1 MKEVVRAVNLDAGES
16 MFFARQLEYIKQQ
29 SYDILYPEYKAITM
43 IPVSTEAGPGAESI
57 TYREFDTVGI
67 MKVISNYADDLPR
80 ADVRG
85 KEYTTPVRSIGG
97 SYGYNVQEIRAAR
110 MANKPLELRRAEAAR
125 RAYEQMVNRIGWF
138 AKSDDGIYGGLTGLL
153 YNANITK
160 ADANT
165 GDWVNPGTTA
175 DQIIY
180 DFSTAFFAMVSLTK
194 GVEWPDT
201 ILIPP
206 KQYGRLRTLP
216 RSTISDTT
224 VMTFLMNAHPE
235 IKQIEWVNELSG
247 ISPKPSTPTAI
258 GAGGTPY
265 ASGYKTDAMVMYK
278 KDPMKLTYEIPQP
291 FEQFPVQER
300 GLEYLIPTHARV
312 GGVICYY
319 PLSLAIVE
327 KIGSD
332 TYH

>member
-1 MKEVVRAVNLDAGES
+1 

-57 TYREFDTVGI
+57 TYREFDTVGV

-85 KEYTTPVRSIGG
+85 KEYTIPVRSIGG

-110 MANKPLELRRAEAAR
+110 MANKPLELRRAESAR

-138 AKSDDGIYGGLTGLL
+138 AKADDGIYGGLTGLL
-153 YNANITK
+153 YNPNITK
-160 ADANT
+160 ADAVTPNWLT
-165 GDWVNPGTTA
+165 ATA
-175 DQIIY
+175 DQLIA
-180 DFSTAFFAMVSLTK
+180 DFAAQFYNMVDLTK
-194 GVEWPDT
+194 GIEWPDT
-201 ILIPP
+201 AMLPP

-224 VMTFLMNAHPE
+224 VMTFIMNAHPE
-235 IKQIEWVNELSG
+235 IKQIEWVNELKAV
-247 ISPKPSTPTAI
+247 SPKPSTPTAPSS
-258 GAGGTPY
+258 T
-265 ASGYKTDAMVMYK
+265 TDCMVLYK
-278 KDPMKLTYEIPQP
+278 KDPMKLTFEIPQP

-300 GLEYLIPTHARV
+300 GLEYLIPTHGRI
-312 GGVICYY
+312 GGIICYY
-319 PLSLAIVE
+319 PLSITIVE
-327 KIGSD
+327 KLGA
-332 TYH
+332 

>member
-1 MKEVVRAVNLDAGES
+1 MKEVIRTVNFDAGES

-29 SYDILYPEYKAITM
+29 SYDILYPEYKATTQ

-67 MKVISNYADDLPR
+67 MKIISNYADDLPR
-80 ADVRG
+80 SDVRG
-85 KEYTTPVRSIGG
+85 KEYTIPVRSIGG
-97 SYGYNVQEIRAAR
+97 SYGYNVQEIRASR

-138 AKSDDGIYGGLTGLL
+138 AKADDGIYGGLTGLL
-153 YNANITK
+153 YNPNITK

-165 GDWVNPGTTA
+165 GDWLNPATTA

-180 DFSTAFFAMVSLTK
+180 DFAQAYYNMIDLTK
-194 GVEWPDT
+194 GIEVPDVA
-201 ILIPP
+201 LMPP
-206 KQYGRLRTLP
+206 KEFSRIRTLP
-216 RSTISDTT
+216 RSSISDTT
-224 VMTFLMNAHPE
+224 VYTFIMNNHPE
-235 IKQIEWVNELSG
+235 LKEIVWVNELKQVT
-247 ISPKPSTPTAI
+247 PKPSTPTVV
-258 GAGGTPY
+258 G
-265 ASGYKTDAMVMYK
+265 SVSDVMVLYR
-278 KDPMKLTYEIPQP
+278 KDPMKLTFEIPQP

-312 GGVICYY
+312 GGIICYY
-319 PLSLAIVE
+319 PLSIAIIE
-327 KIGSD
+327 KISST

>member
-1 MKEVVRAVNLDAGES
+1 MREVVRAVNLDAGES
-16 MFFARQLEYIKQQ
+16 MFFARQLEYIKAQ

-57 TYREFDTVGI
+57 TYREFDTVGL
-67 MKVISNYADDLPR
+67 MKIISNYADDLPR

-85 KEYTTPVRSIGG
+85 KEYTIPVRSIGG

-138 AKSDDGIYGGLTGLL
+138 ARQSDGIYGGLTGLL

-160 ADANT
+160 ADSITSA
-165 GDWVNPGTTA
+165 VNWLDAARTA
-175 DQIIY
+175 DQIIL
-180 DFSTAFFAMVSLTK
+180 DFATQFYNMVDLTK
-194 GVEWPDT
+194 GIEWPDT
-201 ILIPP
+201 ALLPP
-206 KQYGRLRTLP
+206 LQFGKIRTMP

-224 VMTFLMNAHPE
+224 VFEFIKNAHPE
-235 IKQIEWVNELSG
+235 LKTIEWVNELKAVT
-247 ISPKPSTPTAI
+247 PKPSTPTA
-258 GAGGTPY
+258 A
-265 ASGYKTDAMVMYK
+265 ASYTDVMVLYR
-278 KDPMKLTYEIPQP
+278 KDPMKLTFEIPQP

-312 GGVICYY
+312 GGVLVYY
-319 PLSLAIVE
+319 PLSITIVE
-327 KIGSD
+327 KVGPNG
-332 TYH
+332 